1 MINPYPP
8 PPPGSMY
15 VHFKLNSFRLN
26 AKLAS

>member
-1 MINPYPP
+1 MINPYP